1 MFRHKGKNRTYKH
14 NMLLA
19 ALLSANAGLINVTG
33 VLSIGILTTNVTGHF
48 AFFAEELTQGQY
60 KLALDFLLFIL
71 SFLFGSFFSSLL
83 TEFFEQKGKRSS
95 HALPI
100 SIEIIILFFMGTYL
114 YYTDEVISSTFI
126 ASILLFAMGMQNSL
140 VTQISESTVRTTH
153 LTGLFTDL
161 GIELSQLFFHSSL
174 PDKNKLFKSIKLR
187 LTIILFFLIGGVA
200 GGYLFNY
207 IKEATL
213 ILAAIILLFALL
225 FDLFRLNYYKIK
237 KQLSD
242 LK

>member
-60 KLALDFLLFIL
+60 KLALNFLLFIL

-83 TEFFEQKGKRSS
+83 TEFLDQKDKKSS

-100 SIEIIILFFMGTYL
+100 SIEIVILFVMGSYL
-114 YYTDEVISSTFI
+114 YYSDEQISSTII

-161 GIELSQLFFHSSL
+161 GIELSQLFFHSNVL
-174 PDKNKLFKSIKLR
+174 DKQKLVKSIKLR
-187 LTIILFFLIGGVA
+187 LTIILFFLLGGIT

-225 FDLFRLNYYKIK
+225 FDVFRLNYYKIK

-242 LK
+242 S